1 MVRKRA
7 DNIVASTGIG
17 GAVGGGSSELPT
29 DPPSVTPT
37 TADSRE
43 SLAVLPG
50 LLALGQLMSESRDE
64 ELILRFASSSVKS
77 FGPFQLVGIHLSGI
91 GWYEAASRKP
101 SL

>member
-7 DNIVASTGIG
+7 DNTVASSDIG
-17 GAVGGGSSELPT
+17 GAVGGGSAEVAA
-29 DPPSVTPT
+29 DPPTVTPT

-50 LLALGQLMSESRDE
+50 LLALGQLMSESRNED
-64 ELILRFASSSVKS
+64 LILRFASSSVTS

-91 GWYEAASRKP
+91 GWYEEAAT
-101 SL
+101 